1 MPDEMMNTR
10 EVSEYLGINEKQVYA
25 LIKAGRIPCTR
36 VTGKWVFPKKL
47 IDEWITVTAK
57 ESAHYGETTPRRSR
71 NLLAAGSN
79 DPVLDLLINQNNES
93 NLKIFSCN
101 TGSTEGLRLMEESR
115 TDIAWCHLLDP
126 ETGTYNIPQIDTRL
140 SGRKVAV
147 VRLFYREI
155 GIVSAQDSGKKM
167 KSIADLAGGT
177 RLVNRQPGSG
187 IRVFL
192 DHGLQ
197 KEGIDPSAI
206 EGYDNEVRTHF
217 EVGLAILSG
226 AADAGIASVAISKLF
241 SLPFTP
247 LARECFD
254 MIIDRDVFF
263 EKGIQSFIETL
274 QSDSFR
280 KSVAPLGDYD
290 FSDAGKI
297 LHSTPG

>member
-10 EVSEYLGINEKQVYA
+10 ETADYLGINEKQVYA

-36 VTGKWVFPKKL
+36 VTGKWVFPKQL
-47 IDEWITVTAK
+47 IDEWITITAR
-57 ESAHYGETTPRRSR
+57 ESIHLTGAPPRKKG

-79 DPVLDLLINQNNES
+79 DPVLDLLINRNNHGDIR
-93 NLKIFSCN
+93 IFTCN
-101 TGSTEGLRLMEESR
+101 TGSTEGLRLMGESR

-126 ETGTYNIPQIDTRL
+126 DSGTYNIPHIESHL

-155 GIVSAQDSGKKM
+155 GIVSGREPGKKA
-167 KSIADLAGGT
+167 KSLADLAGGA
-177 RLVNRQPGSG
+177 RFVNRQAGSG

-192 DHGLQ
+192 DHIMK
-197 KEGIDPSAI
+197 KEGIEPVAI
-206 EGYDNEVRTHF
+206 SGYDYEVDTHF

-226 AADAGIASVAISKLF
+226 KADAGIASVAVSKLF
-241 SLPFTP
+241 GLPFSP

-254 MIIDRDVFF
+254 MIIDKDVFF

-274 QSDSFR
+274 QSSPFR
-280 KSVAPLGDYD
+280 KSVEPLGDYD
-290 FSDAGKI
+290 FSDSGKI